1 MDAHVHNAHPVYE
14 RPTLPCTNSHG
25 HDLDPSSS
33 SATDEPP
40 PASTPGHGSGHSN
53 SLLVL
58 RQVRGISQGSVLSP
72 ALCHLYLGSVEAGLL
87 DPDPPPDEDEEE
99 DEDKRCCPHCCVC
112 LPPRQ
117 RRRGPAASLVLRLV
131 DDYLCVSTSLPT
143 AKRFLDRVYARL
155 PAIGA
160 WGYLLGWLWCLSG

>member
-1 MDAHVHNAHPVYE
+1 M
-14 RPTLPCTNSHG
+14 
-25 HDLDPSSS
+25 
-33 SATDEPP
+33 
-40 PASTPGHGSGHSN
+40 
-53 SLLVL
+53 L

-87 DPDPPPDEDEEE
+87 DPPPDEEEGEE
-99 DEDKRCCPHCCVC
+99 DEDERCCPRCCAC

-117 RRRGPAASLVLRLV
+117 RRRRRRRPAASLVLRLV

-160 WGYLLGWLWCLSG
+160 WVCLLGSGVGCGAG